1 MIRLALLLLLLAG
14 GSATAQDLCICL
26 KCLYGK
32 FRHHVAVSE
41 AMSPGLAP
49 GACFTVA
56 VRGPDAPLP
65 EPGQIITFTDTRDG
79 VLHVF
84 RMVAGPGQTVQMQGG
99 TLVIDGQPTDR
110 RRVEDFAQP
119 MVPNPLGWL
128 PYCPTPVPEGG
139 TCAIPRFVE
148 TLPNGTSY
156 EVLELRP
163 DGPSDTT
170 EVFTVPDGHVFVL
183 GDNRDN
189 AADSRMALDRHGR
202 GFVPI
207 GAIAGTFDAILRP

>member
-1 MIRLALLLLLLAG
+1 MKRVVGLVAALIPGPVA
-14 GSATAQDLCICL
+14 AQEMCLCL
-26 KCLYGK
+26 KCLSGAY
-32 FRHHVAVSE
+32 RHHSAASE
-41 AMSPGLAP
+41 AMSPTLP
-49 GACFTVA
+49 SGACFTVA
-56 VRGPDAPLP
+56 VRGADAPLP

-99 TLVIDGQPTDR
+99 TLVIDGQATDR

-119 MVPNPLGWL
+119 MVRNPLGRL
-128 PYCPTPVPEGG
+128 PHCADPVSEGG
-139 TCAIPRFVE
+139 TCTIPRFVE
-148 TLPNGTSY
+148 TLPNGASY

-163 DGPSDTT
+163 DGPFDTT
-170 EVFTVPDGHVFVL
+170 KLFTVPEGHVYVM

-189 AADSRMALDRHGR
+189 ALDSRAAVDMHGR

-207 GAIAGTFDAILRP
+207 GNITGTFDVILRP